1 MGAAACRR
9 GCHREGRA
17 LTAAALLAV
26 KALAVQFGGLAAIE
40 DLSFEVKA
48 GEVLAL
54 IGPNGA
60 GKTTAF
66 NAITGYLAPKRGE
79 IVFDGVRLNGLKPY
93 RIAELGLVRTFQ
105 KTSVFG
111 GRSALEN
118 ILIGLHLRSAQRPLA
133 ILLGLPSVAREE
145 KKLAAEAREILAFVG
160 LGARAGE
167 LGSALPYGEQRL
179 LEIAVALAAK
189 PKLLLLDEPVSG
201 MNPVETESFMAKL
214 AEIRAL
220 GITVLLVEHDMKM
233 VMGVSDRI
241 VCLSQG
247 RVIANGT
254 PAEIQRDP
262 EVIRAYLGER
272 YARGK
277 EAHAHAQ
284 G

>member
-1 MGAAACRR
+1 VVAAASGERR
-9 GCHREGRA
+9 DDGKGRTVTPA
-17 LTAAALLAV
+17 VLLEV
-26 KALAVQFGGLAAIE
+26 NGLSIRFNGLVAVQ
-40 DLSFEVKA
+40 DLSLEVRE
-48 GEVLAL
+48 GEVLSL

-66 NAITGYLAPKRGE
+66 NAITGYLAPSAGE
-79 IVFDGVRLNGLKPY
+79 IMFRGARLNGLKPN

-111 GRSALEN
+111 RRSALEN
-118 ILIGLHLRSAQRPLA
+118 VLIGLHLRSKQTPLA

-145 KKLAAEAREILAFVG
+145 RELEAQARGILEFVG
-160 LGARAGE
+160 LEARAGE

-179 LEIAVALAAK
+179 LEVAVALAAG

-220 GITVLLVEHDMKM
+220 DITVLLVEHDMKM

-247 RVIANGT
+247 RVIAGGT
-254 PAEIQRDP
+254 PAQIQRDP

-272 YARGK
+272 YARADG
-277 EAHAHAQ
+277 
-284 G
+284 

>member
-1 MGAAACRR
+1 LAAAPEQRSR
-9 GCHREGRA
+9 NREGYA
-17 LTAAALLAV
+17 VTTAALLTV
-26 KALAVQFGGLAAIE
+26 NGLAVHFGGLTAIE
-40 DLSFEVKA
+40 NLSLEVRE

-60 GKTTAF
+60 GKTSAF
-66 NAITGYLAPKRGE
+66 NAITGYLAPSAGE
-79 IVFDGVRLNGLKPY
+79 IVFGGVRVNGLKPH

-111 GRSALEN
+111 GRSVLEN
-118 ILIGLHLRSAQRPLA
+118 ILIGLHLRSTQQPLA
-133 ILLGLPSVAREE
+133 ILFGLLSVAREE
-145 KKLAAEAREILAFVG
+145 KRLEADAREILAFVG
-160 LGARAGE
+160 LGARADD

-214 AEIRAL
+214 QQIRAL

-233 VMGVSDRI
+233 VMSVSDRI

-247 RVIANGT
+247 SVIASGT
-254 PAEIQRDP
+254 PAQIQRDP
-262 EVIRAYLGER
+262 EVIRAYLGES
-272 YARGK
+272 YARVGG
-277 EAHAHAQ
+277 AHLRA
-284 G
+284 

>member
-1 MGAAACRR
+1 V
-9 GCHREGRA
+9 
-17 LTAAALLAV
+17 TAAALLAV
-26 KALAVQFGGLAAIE
+26 NGLAVRFGGLTAIE
-40 DLSFEVKA
+40 DLSLEVRQ

-60 GKTTAF
+60 GKTSAF
-66 NAITGYLAPKRGE
+66 NAITGYLAPSAGE
-79 IVFDGVRLNGLKPY
+79 IVFGGVRLNGMKPH

-118 ILIGLHLRSAQRPLA
+118 ILIGLHLRSTQQPLA
-133 ILLGLPSVAREE
+133 ILLGLPSIAREE
-145 KKLAAEAREILAFVG
+145 KRLEAEAREILAFVG

-167 LGSALPYGEQRL
+167 LGSALPYGGQRL
-179 LEIAVALAAK
+179 LEIAVALAAQ

-214 AEIRAL
+214 AEIRAR

-241 VCLSQG
+241 VCLNQG
-247 RVIANGT
+247 RVIASGT
-254 PAEIQRDP
+254 PVEIQRDA

-272 YARGK
+272 YAR
-277 EAHAHAQ
+277 AH